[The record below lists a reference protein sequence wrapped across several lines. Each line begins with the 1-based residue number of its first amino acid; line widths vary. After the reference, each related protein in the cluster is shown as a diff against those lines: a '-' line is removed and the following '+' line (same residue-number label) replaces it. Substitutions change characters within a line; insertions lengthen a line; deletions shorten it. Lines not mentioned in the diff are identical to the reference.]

1 MDVIIKN
8 QPLGVQLAKRLRRE
22 ILDGTRSAGDLLI
35 ESALSAE
42 FGLSRGPVRD
52 AFRQLTQEGL
62 IEAQGRSYRVSE
74 FTRDDVRELYDL
86 RFSLEKLAVER
97 ALRSTPDWTQCRQA
111 VELMHAAAE
120 QGDAAAFALADL
132 QFHRGFYEA
141 TPQRHVTNASRTI
154 ERTLE
159 VLLELTPAVKN
170 DMSSMTVEH
179 REILDAI
186 EANDPRWPEILKTH
200 LNYGAEKL
208 DTLFTSRTSG

>member
-1 MDVIIKN
+1 MIIKN

-35 ESALSAE
+35 ENTLSAE

-62 IEAQGRSYRVSE
+62 IEMQGRSYRVSE

-86 RFSLEKLAVER
+86 RFSLERLAVER
-97 ALRSTPDWTQCRQA
+97 AMHSAPDWSRCHKA
-111 VELMHAAAE
+111 LESMHTAAE

-132 QFHRGFYEA
+132 EFHRGFYEA
-141 TPQRHVTNASRTI
+141 TPQRRVTHASRTI

-159 VLLELTPAVKN
+159 VLLELTPTVKN
-170 DMSSMTVEH
+170 DMPSMTVEH

-186 EANDPRWPEILKTH
+186 EANDSRWPGLLKAH
-200 LNYGAEKL
+200 LDLGAAKL
-208 DTLFTSRTSG
+208 DTLFPDRAASA